1 MNISEKIISGMKVQ
15 VRSGL
20 FLVLL
25 FVLAGCGGGAG
36 GEGDGSPV
44 GIGAE
49 ESDGTAT
56 LSWVAPSTRVDNSTL
71 SMSEIGGYKVYMG
84 TGASTS
90 DLSLYQDINDPYQME
105 LVVEG
110 LSPGTYYFAVT
121 AYDQYGVESDF
132 SVVASKTI

>member
-1 MNISEKIISGMKVQ
+1 MNISENIIPGMKVKA
-15 VRSGL
+15 RSGL

-25 FVLAGCGGGAG
+25 FVLAGCGGGTG

-49 ESDGTAT
+49 ERDGTAT
-56 LSWVAPSTRVDNSTL
+56 LSWVAPSTRVDNSAL

-84 TGASTS
+84 TSASTS
-90 DLSLYQDINDPYQME
+90 DLSLYEDINDPYQME
-105 LVVEG
+105 LVVED